1 VKACGLICSVVALTF
16 CVSVASPIYA
26 AQSVPPAVSVRLV
39 TDEPEAVLSI
49 LDKRK
54 AGQQIDE
61 DDWSRLFQSEGYV
74 RLKRRE
80 LGMKRPFEDED
91 FKTFVLSGALLEHAA
106 ALADTLRRWK
116 NADVSNA
123 ARLALAYLPKGAH
136 IRAKIYPEIKPREN
150 SFVYDIDTDPAIFLY
165 LDPKKTREEFE
176 NHVAH
181 EMHHIGYGTACPTK
195 KSTGE
200 IARLPESA
208 QTALKWLQAFGEGF
222 AMLAAAGGPDINPHA
237 TSPAEERARWD
248 KGVQNFNDDLKT
260 LERFFLD
267 ILDNRLTKDEA
278 DAKAFTFYGTQGPW
292 YTVGWKMAVVI
303 EKTYG
308 RRKLIKCMC
317 DVRELLR
324 TYNRAAVKFNRRSHG
339 KLALWSESLVKGSRR
354 GGSTSQSGRVTAR
367 RRGRLGLPDIRR
379 EGRTPLHL
387 ALDARHG
394 RGR

>member
-26 AQSVPPAVSVRLV
+26 AQTVPPAVSVRLV

-91 FKTFVLSGALLEHAA
+91 FKTFVLSGALLERAP
-106 ALADTLRRWK
+106 ALAETLRRWK

-123 ARLALAYLPKGAH
+123 ARLALAYLPKGAR
-136 IRAKIYPEIKPREN
+136 ISAKIYPEIKPREN

-165 LDPKKTREEFE
+165 LDPEKTREEFE

-195 KSTGE
+195 KSSDE
-200 IARLPESA
+200 VARLPESA

-222 AMLAAAGGPDINPHA
+222 AMLAAAGGPDVNPHA
-237 TSPAEERARWD
+237 AGPAEERARWD
-248 KGVQNFNDDLKT
+248 KDVQNFNDDLKS

-267 ILDNRLTKDEA
+267 VLGNRLTRDEA
-278 DAKAFTFYGTQGPW
+278 DAKAGTFYGTQGPW

-339 KLALWSESLVKGSRR
+339 KLALWSESLVKGLGRR
-354 GGSTSQSGRVTAR
+354 G
-367 RRGRLGLPDIRR
+367 
-379 EGRTPLHL
+379 
-387 ALDARHG
+387 
-394 RGR
+394 

>member
-1 VKACGLICSVVALTF
+1 VKARRLIYSAVVALAF
-16 CVSVASPIYA
+16 CVSVAAPIYA
-26 AQSVPPAVSVRLV
+26 AQTVPPAVSVRLV

-54 AGQQIDE
+54 AGRQINE

-80 LGMKRPFEDED
+80 LGMKRSFEDGD
-91 FKTFVLSGALLEHAA
+91 FKTFVLSDALLERAP
-106 ALADTLRRWK
+106 ALAETLRRWRS
-116 NADVSNA
+116 ADVSNA
-123 ARLALAYLPKGAH
+123 ARLALAYLPKGAR
-136 IRAKIYPEIKPREN
+136 ISAKIYPEIKPRDN

-165 LDPKKTREEFE
+165 LDPKLTREEFE
-176 NHVAH
+176 NYVAH

-195 KSTGE
+195 KNSDE

-208 QTALKWLQAFGEGF
+208 QTALTWLQAFGEGF
-222 AMLAAAGGPDINPHA
+222 AMLAAAGGPDVNPHA

-248 KGVQNFNDDLKT
+248 KDVLNFNDDLKT
-260 LERFFLD
+260 LDQFFLD
-267 ILDNRLTKDEA
+267 ILSNRLTKDEA
-278 DAKAFTFYGTQGPW
+278 GAKARTFYGTQGPW

-324 TYNRAAVKFNRRSHG
+324 TYNRAAVKFNRRSHD
-339 KLALWSESLVKGSRR
+339 KLALWSESLVKGVGRR
-354 GGSTSQSGRVTAR
+354 G
-367 RRGRLGLPDIRR
+367 
-379 EGRTPLHL
+379 
-387 ALDARHG
+387 
-394 RGR
+394 

>member
-1 VKACGLICSVVALTF
+1 VKAFGLICSAVVALAF
-16 CVSVASPIYA
+16 VVSVAPPVYA
-26 AQSVPPAVSVRLV
+26 AQAAPPAVSVRLV

-54 AGQQIDE
+54 AGRQINQ

-80 LGMKRPFEDED
+80 LGMKRPFGDED
-91 FKTFVLSGALLEHAA
+91 FKTFVLSDALLERAP
-106 ALADTLRRWK
+106 ALAETLRRWE

-123 ARLALAYLPKGAH
+123 ARLALAYLPKGAR
-136 IRAKIYPEIKPREN
+136 ISAKIYPEIKPREN

-165 LDPKKTREEFE
+165 LDPEKTREEFE

-195 KSTGE
+195 KTSDE
-200 IARLPESA
+200 IARLPESER
-208 QTALKWLQAFGEGF
+208 TALKWLHAFGEGF
-222 AMLAAAGGPDINPHA
+222 AMLAAAGGPDVNPHA
-237 TSPAEERARWD
+237 ASPAEERARWD
-248 KGVQNFNDDLKT
+248 KDVRNFNDDLKT

-267 ILDNRLTKDEA
+267 ILGNRLTGDEA
-278 DAKAFTFYGTQGPW
+278 DAKASTFYGVQGPW

-308 RRKLIKCMC
+308 RRKLIECMC

-324 TYNRAAVKFNRRSHG
+324 TYNRAAVKFNRRSHD
-339 KLALWSESLVKGSRR
+339 KLALWSESLVEGVGRR
-354 GGSTSQSGRVTAR
+354 G
-367 RRGRLGLPDIRR
+367 
-379 EGRTPLHL
+379 
-387 ALDARHG
+387 
-394 RGR
+394 